1 MRLKAFAASVFLSI
15 LSTPAFMSSAWAA
28 DGLVVHHELS
38 MEMAEKIAR
47 GAIDACRGLGF
58 HTTITVIDSGGLMKA
73 FLRDEDTGP
82 HTIDLSGAKAYT
94 ALTLASRFK
103 TSLDFATQRNST
115 LGSPMTNIKGVVGI
129 GGGVPIKFHDEVIG
143 AVGSSGAVGG
153 DKDEVCAN
161 AGIAKVADQLK

>member
-1 MRLKAFAASVFLSI
+1 MRLKAFTASISLLI
-15 LSTPAFMSSAWAA
+15 LSTPTFAA
-28 DGLVVHHELS
+28 DGLVTHHELS
-38 MEMAEKIAR
+38 VEMAERIAR

-58 HTTITVIDSGGLMKA
+58 HTTITVIDSAGLMKA

-82 HTIDLSGAKAYT
+82 HTIDLSAAKAYT

>member
-1 MRLKAFAASVFLSI
+1 MRLKAFAASVSLFI
-15 LSTPAFMSSAWAA
+15 LSMPAFAA
-28 DGLVVHHELS
+28 DGLLTHHEMS

-47 GAIDACRGLGF
+47 GAIDASRALGF